1 MNKCFL
7 FYLLKIKGRA
17 LSVFVEVLWWTFVKF
32 GSPMLWKRW
41 QGFVVRWGAYQGYE
55 SFNEWFVTL
64 LCNKHCAVTVH
75 FIKIYLY
82 MIIYII
88 Y

>member
-7 FYLLKIKGRA
+7 LSLLIIKGRA
-17 LSVFVEVLWWTFVKF
+17 LRVFGEVLWWMFVKF

-55 SFNEWFVTL
+55 SFNEWFVIL
-64 LCNKHCAVTVH
+64 HCAVTVH